1 MKQTVE
7 EIIVNAYMQ
16 DNQLLA
22 TVATALQN
30 TLEQLDEL
38 QKQVEYISKYCFDA
52 DAKEE
57 LKALT
62 DSIEVEYV
70 IEY

>member
-30 TLEQLDEL
+30 TLEEL
-38 QKQVEYISKYCFDA
+38 QRVKADLEYTAKYCMDA
-52 DAKEE
+52 DAKAE
-57 LKALT
+57 LKTIA

-70 IEY
+70 IKY